1 MKLLEKARKL
11 NRLMQNGERVKYKE
25 VALLLKN
32 LISSNVY
39 VIDVNG
45 TILDIVCWMNL
56 NVASCAIWC
65 WLTSVS
71 RKNIW
76 NL

>member
-45 TILDIVCWMNL
+45 TILGYSLLDEF
-56 NVASCAIWC
+56 
-65 WLTSVS
+65 
-71 RKNIW
+71 
-76 NL
+76 